1 MLLLSGCAACMYGSS
16 RMMLSHSVCSMLL
29 LGYGSYGSMLRH
41 VAVGTLY
48 IGITTLT
55 TATQA

>member
-1 MLLLSGCAACMYGSS
+1 MYGSS